1 MAPLDLKVFLHLCHV
16 CIRMSLQFM
25 VVNLAWVILAK
36 VVLMPHSPV
45 SSSKQNSG
53 HVTLCGYV
61 DVTVLPT
68 LPSMLSGWAVHYTSI
83 HLATVQLVCTV
94 HREEAGNCCSELC
107 ACHARRRLGFKPVS
121 VTFCIP
127 LNKG

>member
-1 MAPLDLKVFLHLCHV
+1 MAPLDLKVFLRLCHV

-36 VVLMPHSPV
+36 FVLMPHSPV

-53 HVTLCGYV
+53 HVTLRRCNSATYLAQHVVRLGK
-61 DVTVLPT
+61 
-68 LPSMLSGWAVHYTSI
+68 VHYTSI

-94 HREEAGNCCSELC
+94 HREEASNCCSELC